1 LPVGFE
7 IDGDVLSELL
17 NGAGDEELAR
27 NFDTDQLGRVHA
39 TLYCIF
45 LIDIKAD

>member
-1 LPVGFE
+1 LTVGFE
-7 IDGDVLSELL
+7 IDGDVLSDLL
-17 NGAGDEELAR
+17 NGAGDEELAW
-27 NFDTDQLGRVHA
+27 NFYTDQLSRVHS